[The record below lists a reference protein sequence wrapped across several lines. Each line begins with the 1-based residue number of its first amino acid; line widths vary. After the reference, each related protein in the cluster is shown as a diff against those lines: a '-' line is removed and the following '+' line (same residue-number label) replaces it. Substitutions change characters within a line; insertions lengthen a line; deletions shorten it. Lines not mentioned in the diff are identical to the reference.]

1 MIQQLRLSRNPW
13 HCDCEVAYLAMWL
26 RKMYFARNNH
36 NINSNNH
43 NTNDNNSNS
52 NSNNNNNNTN
62 SIAERNVNRSNFWQS
77 GAGAIC
83 LGPGTLGGK
92 LVIELTFHQLCDGQ
106 WASMRGLA
114 PRLPVE
120 LLTPSP
126 PKSAQ

>member
-1 MIQQLRLSRNPW
+1 MMQQLRLSRNPW

-26 RKMYFARNNH
+26 RRMYFARNNH
-36 NINSNNH
+36 NHNHNININSTIDS
-43 NTNDNNSNS
+43 NTNNNSKNS
-52 NSNNNNNNTN
+52 TTNNQ
-62 SIAERNVNRSNFWQS
+62 NRINFWQS
-77 GAGAIC
+77 GAGALC

-114 PRLPVE
+114 PRLPVD

-126 PKSAQ
+126 PKSLQ

>member
-26 RKMYFARNNH
+26 RK
-36 NINSNNH
+36 I
-43 NTNDNNSNS
+43 
-52 NSNNNNNNTN
+52 
-62 SIAERNVNRSNFWQS
+62 NFWQS

-126 PKSAQ
+126 PKSVQ